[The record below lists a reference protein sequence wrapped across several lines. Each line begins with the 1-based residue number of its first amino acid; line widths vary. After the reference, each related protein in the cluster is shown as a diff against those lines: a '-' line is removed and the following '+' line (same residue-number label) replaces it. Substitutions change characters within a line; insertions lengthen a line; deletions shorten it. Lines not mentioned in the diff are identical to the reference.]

1 MGNSAGQLA
10 VLAAGYLLGRSKSMK
25 TVLMVAGGV
34 VYGRLTATRDQTND
48 SSGSLLSGFTSSAIA
63 DTARD
68 AITSSAIKGMETLN
82 RNLQNRSEALRGSAK
97 EQSDDNNEADVDDA
111 EATEEE
117 TTQATKSGES

>member
-10 VLAAGYLLGRSKSMK
+10 VLAAGYSLGRSKSMK

>member
-1 MGNSAGQLA
+1 MTKPTILPA
-10 VLAAGYLLGRSKSMK
+10 R
-25 TVLMVAGGV
+25 
-34 VYGRLTATRDQTND
+34 
-48 SSGSLLSGFTSSAIA
+48 LLSGFTSSAIA

-82 RNLQNRSEALRGSAK
+82 RNLQNRSEALRGSAN